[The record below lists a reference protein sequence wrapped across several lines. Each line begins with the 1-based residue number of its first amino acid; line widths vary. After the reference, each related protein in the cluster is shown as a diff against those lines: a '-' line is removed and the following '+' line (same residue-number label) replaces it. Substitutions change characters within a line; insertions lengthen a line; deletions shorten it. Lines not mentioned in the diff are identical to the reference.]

1 MIGGLAMA
9 RGRLPAGEIVDEL
22 IAVAVAPTLEAAG
35 FRRTGRDF
43 HRRHGE
49 AVQVVNVLENVH
61 TARYREC
68 CIYVGIAFDPMCRL
82 AGRPVLKRPV
92 MFRPG
97 AFDFVFRG
105 TYDRLESL
113 FPGVRAWWS
122 VRVRQGVGERIGEVV
137 GNLRPAIVRLA
148 AELDQ
153 IDGLDA
159 YRAHPWFDRNRPSP
173 ERVRVLYLL
182 GDLHGAWREIDAVVA
197 DFAAEWP
204 GLEMPGPDW
213 WVERLNLANLR
224 QRLAGDA
231 G

>member
-1 MIGGLAMA
+1 MPC
-9 RGRLPAGEIVDEL
+9 GRLPAGEIVDEL

-49 AVQVVNVLENVH
+49 AVQVVNILESVH

-68 CIYVGIAFDPMCRL
+68 CIYVGVAFDPMCRL
-82 AGRPVLKRPV
+82 AALPVLERPVI
-92 MFRPG
+92 FRPG
-97 AFDFVFRG
+97 ASDFLFRG

-113 FPGVRAWWS
+113 FSGVRAWWS
-122 VRVRQGVGERIGEVV
+122 VRVREGVGEDIGKVV

-148 AELDQ
+148 AELDR

-159 YRAHPWFDRNRPSP
+159 YRAHPWFDRNRPSL
-173 ERVRVLYLL
+173 ERVQVLYLL
-182 GDLHGAWREIDAVVA
+182 GDLDGAWREIEAVVA

-204 GLEMPGPDW
+204 GVETPGPER
-213 WVERLNLANLR
+213 WVERLNLADLR

>member
-1 MIGGLAMA
+1 MA
-9 RGRLPAGEIVDEL
+9 RDRLPAGEIVDEL

-49 AVQVVNVLENVH
+49 AVQVVNVLESVH

-68 CIYVGIAFDPMCRL
+68 CIDVGIAFDPMCRL
-82 AGRPVLKRPV
+82 AGLPVLERPVI
-92 MFRPG
+92 FRPG
-97 AFDFVFRG
+97 ASDFVFRG
-105 TYDRLESL
+105 TYGRLDSL
-113 FPGVRAWWS
+113 FPDVRAWWS
-122 VRVRQGVGERIGEVV
+122 VRVRQGVGEVV

-148 AELDQ
+148 AELDR

-173 ERVRVLYLL
+173 ERVQVLYLL
-182 GDLHGAWREIDAVVA
+182 GDLDGAWREIEAVVA

-204 GLEMPGPDW
+204 GVEMPGPDW
-213 WVERLNLANLR
+213 WVERLNLADLR
-224 QRLAGDA
+224 PRLAGDS